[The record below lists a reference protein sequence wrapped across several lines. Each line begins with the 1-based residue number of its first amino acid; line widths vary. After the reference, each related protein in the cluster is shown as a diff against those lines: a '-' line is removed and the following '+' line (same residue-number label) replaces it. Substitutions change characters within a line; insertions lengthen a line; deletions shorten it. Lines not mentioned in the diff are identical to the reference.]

1 MQDFKICF
9 KRRDQQLK
17 LITYRWATTCK
28 TQGDQDLK
36 VHTHRENEKESK
48 HNTDDQVTKEENK
61 RKRKKNYK
69 NNPQTTIKWQ

>member
-17 LITYRWATTCK
+17 LITYRWGTTCK
-28 TQGDQDLK
+28 TQGDQYLK
-36 VHTHRENEKESK
+36 VHAHRENEKESK
-48 HNTDDQVTKEENK
+48 HNTDDHVTKEENK